1 MLLSHTL
8 YQHITKYLYTSVPS
22 ILHMMSNFQQKT
34 TRHAERQKAQFEET
48 EQTGLNYSKD
58 IRTDQSRNLK

>member
-1 MLLSHTL
+1 
-8 YQHITKYLYTSVPS
+8 
-22 ILHMMSNFQQKT
+22 MMSNFQQKT

-58 IRTDQSRNLK
+58 IRNDQSRNLK